1 MIERRVSDLVRGED
15 SRMLKKFV
23 NARVLS
29 LGVVA
34 LGLVVLPLTAGASA
48 SAADL
53 KVLVVNQAAV
63 FQNSLVGQ
71 DETRKV
77 QAIFETIAAEERA
90 EVEPIA
96 KQAQDLQGQRALL
109 GDEFQRK
116 QMELQRKAEYVKYKF
131 DQERKYTQE
140 GAQRLIIQKL
150 YPIFNEI
157 MQEKKGTLLLDQSQV
172 IMTSPDFNITDE
184 VIKRLDAR
192 MPTAEVKRITFAEI
206 QKAFEDQ
213 QAKLK
218 VAEGAKK

>member
-1 MIERRVSDLVRGED
+1 MRGED

-63 FQNSLVGQ
+63 FQNSLVGK

-109 GDEFQRK
+109 GGK
-116 QMELQRKAEYVKYKF
+116 SV
-131 DQERKYTQE
+131 
-140 GAQRLIIQKL
+140 
-150 YPIFNEI
+150 
-157 MQEKKGTLLLDQSQV
+157 V
-172 IMTSPDFNITDE
+172 
-184 VIKRLDAR
+184 
-192 MPTAEVKRITFAEI
+192 
-206 QKAFEDQ
+206 
-213 QAKLK
+213 
-218 VAEGAKK
+218 